1 MNNPRIILDSG
12 AYTVFK
18 QGSTIDI
25 DEYAEFVKNSNSVFC
40 DYFNL
45 DVIGDCVTSYKQWVY
60 LRSLGLNPIPVF
72 HLGGDE
78 TYLLKY
84 LKQTDYIAIGAVAG
98 KSTPQRLLA
107 LDYLWNKYF
116 INSSGEPLYK
126 IHGLGI
132 TALSLIQQYP
142 WYSVD
147 SVKLILDASYGKIY
161 IPLWRD
167 NQWDY
172 INSLTCRVS
181 SQGNHQARTAGSFLN
196 FSPHLQERYI
206 ELIEQFGFS
215 LGQITYIEKQKTRI
229 EKKSTDSRLSM
240 FPHFFD
246 TPIRAKPEKSR
257 TLADCFNHRL
267 MYNLT
272 IYNKLKEN
280 LQHPCIIYLGAS
292 KKAVK
297 SAFQFITPRHDIL
310 TSFAYMRA
318 DSQHITPLELYKA
331 NKPIPLTK

>member
-126 IHGLGI
+126 IHGLGMTSI
-132 TALSLIQQYP
+132 DLIKRYP

-147 SVKLILDASYGKIY
+147 STSILFTGIYGKIY
-161 IPLWRD
+161 LPLWRN

-172 INSLTCRVS
+172 LNGIFCYVSLGEHNT
-181 SQGNHQARTAGSFLN
+181 NAGVSFLSLSK
-196 FSPHLQERYI
+196 FLQEKYM
-206 ELIEQFGFS
+206 ELFTQLGFS
-215 LGQITYIEKQKTRI
+215 LGQMMYVEKRQTRV
-229 EKKSTDSRLSM
+229 EKKSKDTRLSP
-240 FPHFFD
+240 FSSFSQD
-246 TPIRAKPEKSR
+246 LIKNEVNKNKLNS
-257 TLADCFNHRL
+257 CNIQRL

-272 IYNKLKEN
+272 MYNKLKEN
-280 LQHPCIIYLGAS
+280 LQKPCIIYLATGESFIAT
-292 KKAVK
+292 
-297 SAFQFITPRHDIL
+297 AFQFITPRHDLLFSYAYLKSSNNYRIL
-310 TSFAYMRA
+310 
-318 DSQHITPLELYKA
+318 LELYKA
-331 NKPIPLTK
+331 NKPIP